1 MSGKKNGGGLLALI
15 AGFVLIMVIL
25 LTVIEHYAFDLDF
38 FQSEYR
44 KLKSTE
50 VIGISEQ
57 DLMDT
62 TQELLAYIKGERN
75 DLSIEAVIKGEQRL
89 VFNEREIRHMVDVQR
104 LYAVSHSLRNGG
116 VLFLFLL
123 WGAIRYL
130 TGSRYYRYWAGGYL
144 AAAVL
149 FFILLG
155 GMALAI
161 SRDFLWF
168 WNGFHYLVF
177 TNDLWQLYPET
188 DILIQMVPE
197 QFFFDLVLRILSF
210 FTVVMTGLAVVA
222 GVILLKKRNKVGNI
236 S

>member
-1 MSGKKNGGGLLALI
+1 MSGKRIGGGFLSLMGGL
-15 AGFVLIMVIL
+15 VLIMVML
-25 LTVIEHYAFDLDF
+25 LTVIEQNAFDLDF

-57 DLMDT
+57 ALLDT

-75 DLSIEAVIKGEQRL
+75 DLKIEAVIRGEQRP

-104 LYAVSHSLRNGG
+104 LYAVGHLLRNGG
-116 VLFLFLL
+116 VVFLFLL
-123 WGAIRYL
+123 LGATRYL

-144 AAAVL
+144 AGAMIFL
-149 FFILLG
+149 ILLG
-155 GMALAI
+155 GMVFAI

-168 WNGFHYLVF
+168 WNGFHYIVF

-210 FTVVMTGLAVVA
+210 FTVVMAGLALIS
-222 GVILLKKRNKVGNI
+222 GVIFAKKK
-236 S
+236 